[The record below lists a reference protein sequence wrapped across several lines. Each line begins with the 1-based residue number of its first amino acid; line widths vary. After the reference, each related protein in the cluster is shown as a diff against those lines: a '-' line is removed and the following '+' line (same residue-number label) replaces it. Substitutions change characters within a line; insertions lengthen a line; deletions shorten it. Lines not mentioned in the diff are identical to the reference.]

1 MTRIFLSSGHF
12 FLVTK
17 RTRTLV
23 DDKKDK
29 FYETLLGSI
38 WSCLL
43 LFYSSKAYHRT
54 FSPAV
59 SKLWGKTSK
68 ASPQEI
74 NILFSYSLNT
84 FFSFETKN
92 FNLIVSSRIRYILIK
107 NLINQKAC
115 SIITWWLGIF
125 FSLLFMN
132 KLHRKDVIMHLANL
146 IKTNSSELRLIC
158 SLYCQIDILVVGN

>member
-1 MTRIFLSSGHF
+1 MTSIFLFLKHF

-17 RTRTLV
+17 RTRTLA

-74 NILFSYSLNT
+74 NILFSYSFRPLSDSGLMILPQT
-84 FFSFETKN
+84 FRDV
-92 FNLIVSSRIRYILIK
+92 IVE
-107 NLINQKAC
+107 A
-115 SIITWWLGIF
+115 ITYLFMLLFFIF
-125 FSLLFMN
+125 FTLLFFPW
-132 KLHRKDVIMHLANL
+132 
-146 IKTNSSELRLIC
+146 ELEL
-158 SLYCQIDILVVGN
+158 QT